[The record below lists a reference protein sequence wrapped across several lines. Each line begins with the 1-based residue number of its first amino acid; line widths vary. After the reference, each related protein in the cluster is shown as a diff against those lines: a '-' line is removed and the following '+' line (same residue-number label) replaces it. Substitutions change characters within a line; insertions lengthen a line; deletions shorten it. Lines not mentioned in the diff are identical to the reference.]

1 MLKIFIFTYHTVYF
15 ITMNQNVYITS
26 VSKFLPNSPIE
37 NEEMEQYLGLINS
50 KPSRVRRIVLKQ
62 NGIKSR
68 YYALDKKQKITH
80 TNAEMAFLSIKN
92 LFSDEKIPSDI
103 DVLACATGNPDQ
115 LLPSHASMVHGLL
128 KNRPMELYSASG
140 VCLTCLQALK
150 IAYMSVLSGQSS
162 KAICSTSELAS
173 PTLLSKNYEE
183 EYEYC
188 TQVGKDP
195 YMAFEKDFLRFM
207 LSDGASSV
215 LLSDKKNKS
224 EISFKIEWI
233 EMTSYANK
241 LPTCMFM
248 GAELREDGELTSWK
262 EFESR
267 ELVNRSVLTV
277 KQDIRLL
284 KPNIIKYWVDHIE
297 YCLEKYNLNPPDVD
311 HVIPHVSSMFFY
323 GKLADEIET
332 RDLELGTKKWFTN
345 LTEIGNIAS
354 ASIFA
359 ALDDL
364 SNSGK
369 LKANDKILL
378 LVPESGRFSYGT
390 VLLTVESTD

>member
-1 MLKIFIFTYHTVYF
+1 
-15 ITMNQNVYITS
+15 MNTSVYITATG
-26 VSKFLPNSPIE
+26 KFLPNSPIK
-37 NEEMEQYLGLINS
+37 NEDMEQYLGLINS

-68 YYALDKKQKITH
+68 YYALDKNQRITH
-80 TNAEMAFLSIKN
+80 TNAELAFRSIQK
-92 LFSDEKIPSDI
+92 LFPDEKIPEDI

-115 LLPSHASMVHGLL
+115 LLPSHASMVHGLM
-128 KNRPMELYSASG
+128 KNNRPMELYSASG
-140 VCLTCLQALK
+140 VCLTCLQAFK
-150 IAYMSVLSGQSS
+150 TAYLSVLSGVSS

-183 EYEYC
+183 EYEHC
-188 TQVGKDP
+188 SQVGTDP

-215 LLSDKKNKS
+215 LLSDKKSRNG
-224 EISFKIEWI
+224 ISFKVEWV
-233 EMTSYANK
+233 EMTSYANE

-248 GAELREDGELTSWK
+248 GAELREDGELKSWK
-262 EFESR
+262 EFDSQ
-267 ELVNRSVLTV
+267 ELINRSVLTV
-277 KQDIRLL
+277 KQNIRLL
-284 KPNIIKYWVDHIE
+284 KLNIIRYWVDHQE
-297 YCLEKYNLNPPDVD
+297 YCLEKYDLNPADLD

-323 GKLADEIET
+323 GKLAEGIEEKGL
-332 RDLELGTKKWFTN
+332 DLGTNKWFTN

-359 ALDDL
+359 AE
-364 SNSGK
+364 K

-390 VLLTVESTD
+390 VLLTVELTN

>member
-1 MLKIFIFTYHTVYF
+1 MYPP
-15 ITMNQNVYITS
+15 VYITS
-26 VSKFLPNSPIE
+26 SSKFLPNAPVC
-37 NEEMEQYLGLINS
+37 NEDMERYLGLVNG

-62 NGIKSR
+62 NGIKCR
-68 YYALDKKQKITH
+68 YYALNKNQQTTH
-80 TNAEMAFLSIKN
+80 TNAELALESIKG
-92 LFSDEKIPSDI
+92 LFPDGKIQSDI

-115 LLPSHASMVHGLL
+115 LLPSHASMVHGLM
-128 KNRPMELYSASG
+128 KNRPMEIYSSAG

-150 IAYMSVLSGQSS
+150 LAYMSILSGQAH

-188 TQVGKDP
+188 TKVGTDP

-207 LSDGASSV
+207 LSDGASAV
-215 LLSDKKNKS
+215 LLSDKKNENGLSLKV
-224 EISFKIEWI
+224 EWI
-233 EMTSYANK
+233 EMTSYANE

-248 GAELREDGELTSWK
+248 GAELRNDGELKSWK
-262 EFESR
+262 EFESQ
-267 ELVNRSVLTV
+267 ELINRSVFTV

-284 KPNIIKYWVDHIE
+284 KPNIIRYWVDHIE
-297 YCLEKYNLNPPDVD
+297 ECLQKHNVD
-311 HVIPHVSSMFFY
+311 SSEINYVIPHVSSMFFY
-323 GKLADEIET
+323 GKLAEEIEA
-332 RDLELGTKKWFTN
+332 RNLDLGTGKWFTN

-364 SNSGK
+364 LQAGQ
-369 LKANDKILL
+369 LKINDKILL

-390 VLLTVESTD
+390 ALLTVVY

>member
-1 MLKIFIFTYHTVYF
+1 
-15 ITMNQNVYITS
+15 MNTSVYITATG
-26 VSKFLPNSPIE
+26 KFLPNSPIK
-37 NEEMEQYLGLINS
+37 NEDMEQYLGLINS

-68 YYALDKKQKITH
+68 YYALDKNQKITH
-80 TNAEMAFLSIKN
+80 TNAELAFRSIQK
-92 LFSDEKIPSDI
+92 LFPDERIPEDI

-115 LLPSHASMVHGLL
+115 LLPSHASMVHGLM

-140 VCLTCLQALK
+140 VCLTCLQAFK
-150 IAYMSVLSGQSS
+150 TAYLSVLSGVSS

-183 EYEYC
+183 EYEHC
-188 TQVGKDP
+188 SQVGKDP

-215 LLSDKKNKS
+215 LLSDKKSRNG
-224 EISFKIEWI
+224 ISFKVEWV
-233 EMTSYANK
+233 EMTSYANE

-248 GAELREDGELTSWK
+248 GAELRKDGELKSWK
-262 EFESR
+262 EFDSQ
-267 ELVNRSVLTV
+267 ELINRSVLTV
-277 KQDIRLL
+277 KQNIRLL
-284 KPNIIKYWVDHIE
+284 KPNIIRYWVDHLE
-297 YCLEKYNLNPPDVD
+297 YCLEKYDLNPADVD

-323 GKLADEIET
+323 GKLAEGIEEKGL
-332 RDLELGTKKWFTN
+332 DLGTNKWFTN

-364 SNSGK
+364 MNFGK

-390 VLLTVESTD
+390 VLLTVE

>member
-1 MLKIFIFTYHTVYF
+1 MNKNVFIS
-15 ITMNQNVYITS
+15 S
-26 VSKFLPNSPIE
+26 VSKFLPNSPVE
-37 NEEMEQYLGLINS
+37 NEDMEQYLGLINS

-62 NGIKSR
+62 NGIKTR
-68 YYALDKKQKITH
+68 YYALDKNQKITH
-80 TNAEMAFLSIKN
+80 TNAELAYLSIKK
-92 LFSDEKIPSDI
+92 LFHDEKIPEDI

-115 LLPSHASMVHGLL
+115 LLPSHASMVHGLM

-140 VCLTCLQALK
+140 VCLTCLQAFK
-150 IAYMSVLSGQSS
+150 TAYLSVLSGMSS

-183 EYEYC
+183 EYEHC
-188 TQVGKDP
+188 SLVGKDP

-215 LLSDKKNKS
+215 LLSDKKSKNG
-224 EISFKIEWI
+224 ISFKVEWV
-233 EMTSYANK
+233 EMTSYANE

-248 GAELREDGELTSWK
+248 GAELREDGELISWK

-267 ELVNRSVLTV
+267 ELINRSVMTV

-284 KPNIIKYWVDHIE
+284 KPNIIRYWVDHLE
-297 YCLEKYNLNPPDVD
+297 YCLDKYDLNPENVD
-311 HVIPHVSSMFFY
+311 YVIPHVSSMFFY
-323 GKLADEIET
+323 GKLAEGIEA
-332 RDLELGTKKWFTN
+332 RGLDLGTNKWFTN

-364 SNSGK
+364 MNSGK
-369 LKANDKILL
+369 LKENDTILL

-390 VLLTVESTD
+390 VLLTVK